1 MHCLYLELKVAME
14 ELCFLQI
21 QKGSSLNEVSGKNEA
36 MKQ

>member
-1 MHCLYLELKVAME
+1 MHRLYLELRVAM